1 LRASRFAVVIDNQRR
16 WLLERNHGPNVAS
29 QDGISFAFYIILLG
43 LGSLSSWWRRISDAG
58 GTKDM
63 IGALRTDNSV
73 QLGQEAKSAPATILV
88 VEDEVLV
95 RMLIADQLRNA
106 GYSVI
111 EAADADE
118 ALALLAH
125 TFNVRLVLSD
135 VQMPGSMDGIGLARA
150 LRSAYPSVKVM
161 LASGKAAM
169 LDEVQHDGFFPKPYD
184 VAQIV
189 NRIEAL
195 ID

>member
-150 LRSAYPSVKVM
+150 LRSAYPSVKVL

>member
-150 LRSAYPSVKVM
+150 LRSAYPSVKIL

>member
-1 LRASRFAVVIDNQRR
+1 LLLSLTINDGGCWNAITVPTLR
-16 WLLERNHGPNVAS
+16 LKRNFVC
-29 QDGISFAFYIILLG
+29 FYIILLG

-150 LRSAYPSVKVM
+150 LRSAYPSVKVL